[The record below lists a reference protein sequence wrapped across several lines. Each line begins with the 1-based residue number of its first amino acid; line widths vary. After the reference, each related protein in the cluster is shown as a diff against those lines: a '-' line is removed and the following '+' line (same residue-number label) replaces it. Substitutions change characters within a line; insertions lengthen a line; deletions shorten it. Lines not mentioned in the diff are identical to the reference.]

1 MPWTNTLY
9 RKQDAKDQTNF
20 GLVKKLTLFLQE
32 GWWGCSKRHSRGGDQ
47 TDQNFC
53 CLHGGKP
60 GSYLPQIFTV
70 ENNTYICQFISSF
83 IYSLKYWQALKN
95 QSSQSLRSWR
105 QWSTRE
111 RESWSGNAICL
122 ATSKRSLRWS
132 TSSFLSFFE
141 ELDFFFFLFLRWW
154 TFSFLSFFEVA
165 NFIFISLFWG
175 YELLFS
181 FIYWGD
187 KDIQRWQ
194 YPRIIEVIFF
204 FLLVMTIY
212 IMEVGQRATTAAFS
226 TE

>member
-132 TSSFLSFFE
+132 TSSFLSFFWGAG
-141 ELDFFFFLFLRWW
+141 LL
-154 TFSFLSFFEVA
+154 FLSFFEVV
-165 NFIFISLFWG
+165 NFFFSFLFWG
-175 YELLFS
+175 AELLFS
-181 FIYWGD
+181 FFFL
-187 KDIQRWQ
+187 RW
-194 YPRIIEVIFF
+194 RTSFLFLSFEVMNFF
-204 FLLVMTIY
+204 FLSSIEE
-212 IMEVGQRATTAAFS
+212 IKISRDDNIQE
-226 TE
+226 